1 MFYVERDYGA
11 TIDGTLGIDFINFD
25 ATEDDKE
32 EILEKLYPLFLEEE
46 ENEVMIPMYCFITEE
61 DIDIEVD
68 MNEYKQELLQR
79 ALIDEEFKDDEFIQK
94 YLQEVQEN
102 IKEEVC

>member
-1 MFYVERDYGA
+1 MFYIEENYGA
-11 TIDGTLGIDFINFD
+11 DTDNRRGVNLIGFD

-61 DIDIEVD
+61 DIEIEVD

-79 ALIDEEFKDDEFIQK
+79 ALVDEDIKDDDFIQK
-94 YLQEVQEN
+94 YLQEVQES

>member
-1 MFYVERDYGA
+1 MFYIEENYAADMDNMRGVN
-11 TIDGTLGIDFINFD
+11 FINFD

-61 DIDIEVD
+61 DIEIEVD

-79 ALIDEEFKDDEFIQK
+79 ALVDEEFKDDEFIQK
-94 YLQEVQEN
+94 YLQEVQEGV
-102 IKEEVC
+102 KEEVC